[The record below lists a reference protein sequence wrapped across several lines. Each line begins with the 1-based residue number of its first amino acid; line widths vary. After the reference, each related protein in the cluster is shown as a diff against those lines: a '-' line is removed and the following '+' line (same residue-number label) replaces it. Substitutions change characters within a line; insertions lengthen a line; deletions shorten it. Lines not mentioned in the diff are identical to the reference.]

1 METIK
6 ILMADDHPV
15 VRAGIRGML
24 ETQPDFEVIA
34 EAENGQEAVDQVA
47 KLKPDVVLMDLRMP
61 EMDGVAAIGKI
72 KENHPE
78 IHIMVLTTYDT
89 DADIVR
95 AVEAGATG
103 YLLKRS
109 RPNDILAAIRDVVQ
123 GGSPMSP
130 QIARKVVQFFHK
142 RQGTAGELEQLTK
155 REAEILSQLAKGS
168 LYKEIADEMKIS
180 LDTVRTHVQH
190 IYGKLQ
196 VHSRTEAVV
205 KYLELQGQGE
215 DKPPSK

>member
-1 METIK
+1 MSIRVAIVEDDAGVRETLAAMIDEAPGMRCVSQFASTEETLK
-6 ILMADDHPV
+6 SFAADSVDVAMVDIHLPGRSGIDLVGELKVRHPNLHLLMMTAYEDSEQ
-15 VRAGIRGML
+15 IFNSL
-24 ETQPDFEVIA
+24 Q
-34 EAENGQEAVDQVA
+34 
-47 KLKPDVVLMDLRMP
+47 
-61 EMDGVAAIGKI
+61 
-72 KENHPE
+72 
-78 IHIMVLTTYDT
+78 
-89 DADIVR
+89 
-95 AVEAGATG
+95 AGATG

-109 RPNDILAAIRDVVQ
+109 RPDDILNAIRDVVQ

-142 RQGTAGELEQLTK
+142 RQGTTGELEQLTK
-155 REAEILSQLAKGS
+155 RETEILSQLAKGS

-205 KYLELQGQGE
+205 KYLELQGQSE
-215 DKPPSK
+215 DKPPST